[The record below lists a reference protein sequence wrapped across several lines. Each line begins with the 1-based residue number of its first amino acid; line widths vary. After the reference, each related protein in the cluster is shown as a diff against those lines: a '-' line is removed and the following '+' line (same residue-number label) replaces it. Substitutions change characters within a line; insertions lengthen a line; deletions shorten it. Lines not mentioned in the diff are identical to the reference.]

1 MCCCCCCR
9 WMGSMLGYSIR
20 RYISKQSLYLLRL
33 FRISFRKGEII
44 EWKGYLLLRYKVFIY
59 IHNIYAHNIF
69 RNAKALQHIR
79 RSQKE
84 RYVGGARAMRDDGYS
99 LSWSYKSNGRHDWS
113 ANPAPSTPEFLFFSS
128 SSLRSGERTTPCIYI
143 YKVRCARLAVIFT
156 TDNFSLFIHECV
168 YTHTSRRLFL
178 FIYFLYHNAYRHT

>member
-1 MCCCCCCR
+1 
-9 WMGSMLGYSIR
+9 
-20 RYISKQSLYLLRL
+20 
-33 FRISFRKGEII
+33 
-44 EWKGYLLLRYKVFIY
+44 
-59 IHNIYAHNIF
+59 
-69 RNAKALQHIR
+69 
-79 RSQKE
+79 
-84 RYVGGARAMRDDGYS
+84 
-99 LSWSYKSNGRHDWS
+99 
-113 ANPAPSTPEFLFFSS
+113 LFFSS